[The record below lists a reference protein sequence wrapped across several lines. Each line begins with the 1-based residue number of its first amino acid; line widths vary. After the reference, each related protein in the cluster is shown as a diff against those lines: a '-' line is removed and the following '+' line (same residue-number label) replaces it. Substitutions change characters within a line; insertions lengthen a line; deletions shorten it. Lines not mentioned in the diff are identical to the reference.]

1 MTPLRKSWVV
11 LPAEESIYPS
21 GAAGLANMY
30 QQVPGDR
37 VWGISIENQNTDDGL
52 TETVFR
58 HFKRYKV
65 EISTAIKKTF
75 PFFEGLRDRE
85 LITNKM
91 YEDCQDS
98 CRNLVPV
105 SKVVY
110 NVLNELEKTFDLLL
124 LEAVFSEVNR
134 QEYPDLNH
142 IYESFVRAVH
152 EKVNHEES
160 NEEEREERPILP
172 LSLEQGSDL
181 SALMSCAAVVS
192 AAATVAGEQR
202 KTKYDESKHDLGTTS
217 PENALSDH
225 LCETEQ
231 INAKRKDTTS
241 DQNDA
246 LESQQANE
254 QCAQES
260 EPAGSCEQVPI
271 QSYNGDARK
280 ETPSPLPYEEE
291 SPDAN
296 LPNHGVQ
303 VNSSSVPLADI
314 KKEKP
319 FFNPRVEWQTQ
330 ARTDC
335 NQAPDVI
342 VISSEDSAESS
353 DGDVSPEPS
362 TSALRKASDPW
373 DIENTSICSI
383 SNRKRRISSGD
394 TSELSN
400 EDEPQET
407 SSSVLGN
414 GSGTELQGLEKCSHV
429 MCFSKSVS
437 RSQEARTESSQ
448 ALTRWFLTTTCYFLD
463 TTDTGSNSTLGKH
476 SEKRRRKT
484 INTGPL
490 KRGRKKGPRIP
501 RETNVDFQLPELPV
515 TCGEAKGILY
525 KEKMEKGTSEKCIQ
539 DAYGKWFTLRE
550 FEIEGNHEASKNW
563 KLSVRC
569 GGWPLKTLIQREFL
583 LDPSRKRKKVIITPE
598 NSNECEVCRRK
609 TMLFSCDTCSRF
621 FHETCHIPPKGADRN
636 PWSCIFC
643 KIKDLQERCP
653 ESQPCHQE
661 SEVLKKLML
670 PKEKVKCEFLL
681 LKVYCSPKSSFF
693 ASEPYYNTKTS
704 QGLEKPMW
712 LNKIK
717 KNLAMNIYHR
727 VQEFVRDMR
736 LIFQNYR
743 AICKNK
749 KLINL
754 GLQLEAEFE
763 SDFKN
768 VFGIQEISTNSN
780 RKHRIWKTGRGLPRQ
795 PWIRSPSCTSS
806 LTGSQLLAQVQPGW
820 EPPTHFPEAPSP
832 NRLLP
837 NPRPK
842 TSPISDLMSW
852 GPPGIG
858 CSLRP
863 VSVFIRSTQSR
874 MKGKTLLPGW
884 EHSEV
889 STPQGTHTVNQRV
902 SEVPEQ

>member
-1 MTPLRKSWVV
+1 M
-11 LPAEESIYPS
+11 
-21 GAAGLANMY
+21 AGGGSELSS
-30 QQVPGDR
+30 R
-37 VWGISIENQNTDDGL
+37 ISIENQNTDDRL
-52 TETVFR
+52 IFETVFR
-58 HFKRYKV
+58 HFKRHKV

-85 LITNKM
+85 LITNKL

-105 SKVVY
+105 SRVVY
-110 NVLNELEKTFDLLL
+110 NVLSELEKTFDLSL

-142 IYESFVRAVH
+142 IYESFVKAIH
-152 EKVNHEES
+152 EKNNHEES

-172 LSLEQGSDL
+172 LSLEQGTWEN
-181 SALMSCAAVVS
+181 SCQGRTWRS
-192 AAATVAGEQR
+192 RESSS
-202 KTKYDESKHDLGTTS
+202 YDGTTS

-260 EPAGSCEQVPI
+260 EPA
-271 QSYNGDARK
+271 
-280 ETPSPLPYEEE
+280 
-291 SPDAN
+291 DAN
-296 LPNHGVQ
+296 LPNHGFEI
-303 VNSSSVPLADI
+303 NSCSVLLVDI

-319 FFNPRVEWQTQ
+319 FFNPEVEWQTQ

-373 DIENTSICSI
+373 DIENTSICSM

-400 EDEPQET
+400 EDELQET
-407 SSSVLGN
+407 SSSVLRN
-414 GSGTELQGLEKCSHV
+414 GS
-429 MCFSKSVS
+429 
-437 RSQEARTESSQ
+437 
-448 ALTRWFLTTTCYFLD
+448 D

-501 RETNVDFQLPELPV
+501 RETNMDFQLPELPV

-583 LDPSRKRKKVIITPE
+583 LDPSRKRKKPE

-609 TMLFSCDTCSRF
+609 TALFSCNTCSRF

-643 KIKDLQERCP
+643 KIKGLQERCP

-670 PKEKVKCEFLL
+670 PKEKLKCEFLL

-693 ASEPYYNTKTS
+693 ASEPYYTS

-717 KNLAMNIYHR
+717 KNLTMNIYHR

-743 AICKNK
+743 AFCKNK

-754 GLQLEAEFE
+754 GLQLEAKFE

-768 VFGIQEISTNSN
+768 VFGIQEISTNN
-780 RKHRIWKTGRGLPRQ
+780 
-795 PWIRSPSCTSS
+795 IRF
-806 LTGSQLLAQVQPGW
+806 
-820 EPPTHFPEAPSP
+820 EPIFYNVA
-832 NRLLP
+832 
-837 NPRPK
+837 
-842 TSPISDLMSW
+842 
-852 GPPGIG
+852 
-858 CSLRP
+858 
-863 VSVFIRSTQSR
+863 RS
-874 MKGKTLLPGW
+874 
-884 EHSEV
+884 
-889 STPQGTHTVNQRV
+889 
-902 SEVPEQ
+902 

>member
-1 MTPLRKSWVV
+1 M
-11 LPAEESIYPS
+11 
-21 GAAGLANMY
+21 AGGGRELSS
-30 QQVPGDR
+30 R
-37 VWGISIENQNTDDGL
+37 ISIENQNTDDGL

-172 LSLEQGSDL
+172 LSLEQG
-181 SALMSCAAVVS
+181 
-192 AAATVAGEQR
+192 
-202 KTKYDESKHDLGTTS
+202 TTS

-291 SPDAN
+291 NAN

-414 GSGTELQGLEKCSHV
+414 GS
-429 MCFSKSVS
+429 
-437 RSQEARTESSQ
+437 
-448 ALTRWFLTTTCYFLD
+448 D

-476 SEKRRRKT
+476 SEKRS
-484 INTGPL
+484 
-490 KRGRKKGPRIP
+490 PRIP

-583 LDPSRKRKKVIITPE
+583 LDPSRKRKK
-598 NSNECEVCRRK
+598 
-609 TMLFSCDTCSRF
+609 
-621 FHETCHIPPKGADRN
+621 
-636 PWSCIFC
+636 
-643 KIKDLQERCP
+643 
-653 ESQPCHQE
+653 
-661 SEVLKKLML
+661 
-670 PKEKVKCEFLL
+670 
-681 LKVYCSPKSSFF
+681 
-693 ASEPYYNTKTS
+693 
-704 QGLEKPMW
+704 
-712 LNKIK
+712 
-717 KNLAMNIYHR
+717 KNM
-727 VQEFVRDMR
+727 
-736 LIFQNYR
+736 
-743 AICKNK
+743 
-749 KLINL
+749 
-754 GLQLEAEFE
+754 
-763 SDFKN
+763 
-768 VFGIQEISTNSN
+768 
-780 RKHRIWKTGRGLPRQ
+780 
-795 PWIRSPSCTSS
+795 
-806 LTGSQLLAQVQPGW
+806 
-820 EPPTHFPEAPSP
+820 
-832 NRLLP
+832 
-837 NPRPK
+837 
-842 TSPISDLMSW
+842 
-852 GPPGIG
+852 
-858 CSLRP
+858 
-863 VSVFIRSTQSR
+863 
-874 MKGKTLLPGW
+874 
-884 EHSEV
+884 
-889 STPQGTHTVNQRV
+889 
-902 SEVPEQ
+902 

>member
-1 MTPLRKSWVV
+1 M
-11 LPAEESIYPS
+11 
-21 GAAGLANMY
+21 AGGGSELSS
-30 QQVPGDR
+30 R
-37 VWGISIENQNTDDGL
+37 ISIENQNTDDGL

-172 LSLEQGSDL
+172 LSLEQG
-181 SALMSCAAVVS
+181 
-192 AAATVAGEQR
+192 TI
-202 KTKYDESKHDLGTTS
+202 S

-291 SPDAN
+291 NAN

-303 VNSSSVPLADI
+303 VNSSSVLLADM

-319 FFNPRVEWQTQ
+319 FFNPEVEWQTQ

-400 EDEPQET
+400 EDEPKET

-414 GSGTELQGLEKCSHV
+414 GS
-429 MCFSKSVS
+429 
-437 RSQEARTESSQ
+437 
-448 ALTRWFLTTTCYFLD
+448 D

-476 SEKRRRKT
+476 SEKRRRKS

-583 LDPSRKRKKVIITPE
+583 LDPSRKRKKPE

-693 ASEPYYNTKTS
+693 ASEPYYTS

-743 AICKNK
+743 AFCKNK

-780 RKHRIWKTGRGLPRQ
+780 RF
-795 PWIRSPSCTSS
+795 
-806 LTGSQLLAQVQPGW
+806 
-820 EPPTHFPEAPSP
+820 EPIFYNVA
-832 NRLLP
+832 R
-837 NPRPK
+837 
-842 TSPISDLMSW
+842 
-852 GPPGIG
+852 
-858 CSLRP
+858 
-863 VSVFIRSTQSR
+863 F
-874 MKGKTLLPGW
+874 
-884 EHSEV
+884 
-889 STPQGTHTVNQRV
+889 
-902 SEVPEQ
+902 